1 MKSFI
6 DRVSKWE
13 RPDTVK
19 LSVPYLELNGWEMK
33 RTAIAFAEHNLNEMK
48 TVKDNSLQLPNSNMP
63 SALARALI
71 RHELKGTRTCTQC
84 HDPSAYFSML

>member
-33 RTAIAFAEHNLNEMK
+33 RLLLLLRSIN
-48 TVKDNSLQLPNSNMP
+48 
-63 SALARALI
+63 
-71 RHELKGTRTCTQC
+71 
-84 HDPSAYFSML
+84 